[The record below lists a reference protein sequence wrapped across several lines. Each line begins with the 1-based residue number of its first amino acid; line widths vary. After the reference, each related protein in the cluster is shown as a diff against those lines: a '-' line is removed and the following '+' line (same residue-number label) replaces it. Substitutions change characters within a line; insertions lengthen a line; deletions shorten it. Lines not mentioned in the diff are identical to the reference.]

1 MRSLLVIGY
10 LDDISAGGELDVLAS
25 DVNMVMREAK
35 KLGLSLNL
43 GKCEICTSVPATEL
57 PQVFKQFKILSP
69 NDTSLLGSPLLPGT
83 SMDAILDHRCTDLE
97 RAVNRFPLI
106 SAHDALVILKN
117 CLGSGKM
124 IYILR
129 TSPCSDHTL
138 LSRFDSLLRKALAQ
152 ITNSNISDI
161 NWVQASLPVASG
173 GLGIRSVVLLAPSAF
188 LASAAATLDVQQ
200 SLLPG
205 CSTVDP
211 FVDITLDTW
220 RARHPNNVVPSVT
233 AKQRNWDAASVA
245 HGISQLTNLSVD
257 PSHQARIKACLCPH
271 AGDWLHALPITSCG
285 LRLDDEAVRVAVG
298 LRLGLELCEP
308 HACPCGAMVG
318 PSGVHGLSCKKS
330 SGRSARHSILN
341 DLVCRALVRAMVP
354 AVREPPGLT
363 RSDGKRPDGV
373 TLIPWQMGKRLTWD
387 VTVCD
392 TLAPSYLQSTS
403 VNGGAAA
410 EAADIRKQ
418 TKYVQISNNHIFCA
432 LAFETLGP
440 INSEG
445 LKFLL
450 ELGNRLAKVT
460 GDTRETAY
468 LLQRISIVIQR
479 GNAVAFTGSFI
490 DVFADEKLEG

>member
-1 MRSLLVIGY
+1 
-10 LDDISAGGELDVLAS
+10 
-25 DVNMVMREAK
+25 
-35 KLGLSLNL
+35 
-43 GKCEICTSVPATEL
+43 
-57 PQVFKQFKILSP
+57 
-69 NDTSLLGSPLLPGT
+69 
-83 SMDAILDHRCTDLE
+83 
-97 RAVNRFPLI
+97 
-106 SAHDALVILKN
+106 
-117 CLGSGKM
+117 
-124 IYILR
+124 
-129 TSPCSDHTL
+129 
-138 LSRFDSLLRKALAQ
+138 
-152 ITNSNISDI
+152 
-161 NWVQASLPVASG
+161 
-173 GLGIRSVVLLAPSAF
+173 
-188 LASAAATLDVQQ
+188 
-200 SLLPG
+200 
-205 CSTVDP
+205 
-211 FVDITLDTW
+211 
-220 RARHPNNVVPSVT
+220 
-233 AKQRNWDAASVA
+233 
-245 HGISQLTNLSVD
+245 
-257 PSHQARIKACLCPH
+257 
-271 AGDWLHALPITSCG
+271 
-285 LRLDDEAVRVAVG
+285 
-298 LRLGLELCEP
+298 
-308 HACPCGAMVG
+308 
-318 PSGVHGLSCKKS
+318 
-330 SGRSARHSILN
+330 
-341 DLVCRALVRAMVP
+341 MVP